1 MSRKRIH
8 VTSHPNGWQVKPQ
21 GGTRASSVHST
32 KDAAVESATS
42 QARRS
47 KPSQVMIHGKNG
59 RFQSERTY
67 GSDPFPPPG

>member
-8 VTSHPNGWQVKPQ
+8 VTSHPDGWQVKRE
-21 GGTRASSVHST
+21 GGKRASSVHRT
-32 KDAAVESATS
+32 KDAAVGSATS

-47 KPSQVMIHGKNG
+47 RPSQVVIHGKEG

-67 GSDPFPPPG
+67 GRDPFPPRG